1 MTDIRCIFNFV
12 RIETKFPTLLQ
23 HTMAMKR
30 CMEDYETE
38 RQLIDS
44 DSDNCSELEDNG
56 WDYEDK
62 DDEELERPPLSSL
75 SSSPWC

>member
-1 MTDIRCIFNFV
+1 
-12 RIETKFPTLLQ
+12 
-23 HTMAMKR
+23 MAMKR